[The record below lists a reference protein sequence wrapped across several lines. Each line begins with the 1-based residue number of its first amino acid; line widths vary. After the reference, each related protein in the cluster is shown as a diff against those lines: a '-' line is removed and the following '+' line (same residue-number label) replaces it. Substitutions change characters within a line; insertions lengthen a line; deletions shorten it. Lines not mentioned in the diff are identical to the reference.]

1 MIERIIG
8 LPGES
13 MRTTQIAN
21 KLNQVI
27 DAVNELKA
35 RGQIATPLSETPP
48 EEKEISFKYG
58 IMLGKDKAYAIEGD
72 LDQARQDIIADYKK
86 RLVEKL
92 NTDPSTSSTFVA
104 PISIVIDII
113 EKTS

>member
-35 RGQIATPLSETPP
+35 RGQIATPLSESPP
-48 EEKEISFKYG
+48 EEKETPQTNYMPSNKIWVPEE
-58 IMLGKDKAYAIEGD
+58 LKAEA
-72 LDQARQDIIADYKK
+72 IADFKK